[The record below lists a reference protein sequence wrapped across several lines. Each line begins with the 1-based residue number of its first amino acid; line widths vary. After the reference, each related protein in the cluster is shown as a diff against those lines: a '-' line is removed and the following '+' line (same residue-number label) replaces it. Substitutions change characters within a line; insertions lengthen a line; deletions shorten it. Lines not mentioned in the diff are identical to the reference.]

1 MNIAPEM
8 GETTFVTS
16 SASFCHHHHLLFS
29 IFFVITII
37 SSSAP
42 FCHLQHFYHHDHH
55 HHHHILS
62 TVPPSRPSSRPPP
75 RPPGERIMIS
85 GSRDTLEELFPEI
98 ASTLQDARHT
108 LTWNSS
114 SKYVIRSSKSFN
126 VHQNQGGKY
135 LQTYSY
141 LQCCQGL
148 IFNQLVYKLSGK
160 SDAN

>member
-8 GETTFVTS
+8 GKITFVTS

-29 IFFVITII
+29 IFLSSPSSPLQHIFVITII

-42 FCHLQHFYHHDHH
+42 FCHLQHFYHHNHH
-55 HHHHILS
+55 HQHHILS
-62 TVPPSRPSSRPPP
+62 IVQSSRPSPSPP

-126 VHQNQGGKY
+126 VHQNRGGKY

-141 LQCCQGL
+141 
-148 IFNQLVYKLSGK
+148 
-160 SDAN
+160 

>member
-75 RPPGERIMIS
+75 PPPGERIMIS

-98 ASTLQDARHT
+98 ASTLQDARLT

-114 SKYVIRSSKSFN
+114 SKYVIRSPKSFN
-126 VHQNQGGKY
+126 VHQNRGGKY

-141 LQCCQGL
+141 
-148 IFNQLVYKLSGK
+148 
-160 SDAN
+160 